1 MARSFITFRKVYQQ
15 FWMQIAN
22 LPFVPGHKWRPLFVK
37 MGGVKVSDYQKVFI
51 GRNVGFDAVH
61 PELITIKKGVRITGG
76 TSVLTHFYNPSTG
89 HYDKGP
95 VIIEEGAFIGMN
107 TIITKP
113 ITIGKRAVVGAGS
126 VVTKNI
132 PENEIWA
139 GNPARFI
146 RKRQ

>member
-1 MARSFITFRKVYQQ
+1 MARRFITFRKVYQQ

-22 LPFVPGHKWRPLFVK
+22 LPFVPGHLWRPLFVK
-37 MGGVKVSDYQKVFI
+37 LAGVKVHDYKKVFI

-61 PELITIKKGVRITGG
+61 PELITIKKGVRVTGG
-76 TSVLTHFYNPSTG
+76 TTVLTHYYNPSTG
-89 HYDKGP
+89 RYDTGS
-95 VIIEEGAFIGMN
+95 VVIEECAFIGAR
-107 TIITKP
+107 TIIIKP

-132 PENEIWA
+132 PDNEIWA

-146 RKRQ
+146 KKR